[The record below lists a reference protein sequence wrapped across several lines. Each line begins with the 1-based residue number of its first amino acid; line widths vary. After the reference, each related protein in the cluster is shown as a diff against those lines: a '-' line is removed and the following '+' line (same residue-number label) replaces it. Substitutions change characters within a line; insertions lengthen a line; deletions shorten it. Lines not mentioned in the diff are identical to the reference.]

1 MKVTNKALATVFLL
15 AGAGVDAASTIK
27 SAVAGLALL
36 SAGVHACLGQACI
49 TQNNCCEGYTCC
61 LLNDP
66 IGGGSRPGCCTD
78 FGSGPGPSP
87 PRDKSTPIASAKVV
101 GSDAGYCEGIADRG
115 IANTTAGCDANYV
128 LNAAVYPDGSVK
140 GKAVDVFALAV
151 DLFGL
156 ADNGAILVAG
166 DVSCLNFFEV
176 ADGEDAGSYAVAS
189 GIIEQGPE
197 IILNLPYVS
206 AAKINS
212 TGSFYYRGYGFGD
225 PNVTCD
231 DFDETFLSS
240 SRFKSPHKTGTFEI
254 NPPVAAS
261 EGCDE
266 LNVKQCRKTNGCKW
280 VGDQDVGECV
290 SKDDDGFGLLRTN
303 SLAQEE
309 APVTK
314 AEMKEES
321 NSSNRAGLKMMS
333 GMLVGLFLAMW
344 DV

>member
-1 MKVTNKALATVFLL
+1 MKVTNKALATVFLS
-15 AGAGVDAASTIK
+15 AGAGVDAIFFA
-27 SAVAGLALL
+27 
-36 SAGVHACLGQACI
+36 
-49 TQNNCCEGYTCC
+49 
-61 LLNDP
+61 
-66 IGGGSRPGCCTD
+66 
-78 FGSGPGPSP
+78 SGPGPSP
-87 PRDKSTPIASAKVV
+87 PRDKSTPIGSVKVV
-101 GSDAGYCEGIADRG
+101 GSDAGYCEGISDQG

-140 GKAVDVFALAV
+140 GKAVDVFALELVV
-151 DLFGL
+151 DLFDF

-166 DVSCLNFFEV
+166 DVSCLKFFEV

-197 IILNLPYVS
+197 GILNLPYVS

-212 TGSFYYRGYGFGD
+212 TGSFYYRGYGSDD

-240 SRFKSPHKTGTFEI
+240 SRFGPHRTGTFEI
-254 NPPVAAS
+254 NPPVVAS

-280 VGDQDVGECV
+280 VGDNDVGECV
-290 SKDDDGFGLLRTN
+290 SKDDDGFGGSGKRFGE

-333 GMLVGLFLAMW
+333 GMLVGLLLAMW
-344 DV
+344 EV

>member
-1 MKVTNKALATVFLL
+1 MKVTNKALATVFLS
-15 AGAGVDAASTIK
+15 AGAGVD
-27 SAVAGLALL
+27 
-36 SAGVHACLGQACI
+36 GVEFTG
-49 TQNNCCEGYTCC
+49 
-61 LLNDP
+61 P
-66 IGGGSRPGCCTD
+66 IGWS
-78 FGSGPGPSP
+78 FSSGPGPGQSP
-87 PRDKSTPIASAKVV
+87 PRDKSTPIGSVKVV
-101 GSDAGYCEGIADRG
+101 GSDAGYCEGIADQG

-140 GKAVDVFALAV
+140 GKTVDVFALLV
-151 DLFGL
+151 DLFDL

-290 SKDDDGFGLLRTN
+290 SKDDDGFGGGGQSWGAGLARTN

-309 APVTK
+309 APVTN
-314 AEMKEES
+314 AEMKEESNS

>member
-1 MKVTNKALATVFLL
+1 MKVTNKALVTVFLL
-15 AGAGVDAASTIK
+15 AGAGVDAA
-27 SAVAGLALL
+27 LDL
-36 SAGVHACLGQACI
+36 
-49 TQNNCCEGYTCC
+49 TQ
-61 LLNDP
+61 D
-66 IGGGSRPGCCTD
+66 IGFR
-78 FGSGPGPSP
+78 SGPGPSP
-87 PRDKSTPIASAKVV
+87 PRDKSITPIGSAKVV
-101 GSDAGYCEGIADRG
+101 GSDAGFCEGIADRG

-151 DLFGL
+151 DLIDLDL
-156 ADNGAILVAG
+156 ADTGAILVAG

-212 TGSFYYRGYGFGD
+212 TGSFYYRAYGFCD

-254 NPPVAAS
+254 NPPVVAS

-280 VGDQDVGECV
+280 VGDNDVGECV
-290 SKDDDGFGLLRTN
+290 SKDDDGFGLVGGAGVWPFTAN

>member
-1 MKVTNKALATVFLL
+1 M
-15 AGAGVDAASTIK
+15 
-27 SAVAGLALL
+27 
-36 SAGVHACLGQACI
+36 
-49 TQNNCCEGYTCC
+49 
-61 LLNDP
+61 
-66 IGGGSRPGCCTD
+66 
-78 FGSGPGPSP
+78 
-87 PRDKSTPIASAKVV
+87 
-101 GSDAGYCEGIADRG
+101 
-115 IANTTAGCDANYV
+115 
-128 LNAAVYPDGSVK
+128 
-140 GKAVDVFALAV
+140 
-151 DLFGL
+151 
-156 ADNGAILVAG
+156 
-166 DVSCLNFFEV
+166 SCLKFFEV

-189 GIIEQGPE
+189 GIIDQGPE

-212 TGSFYYRGYGFGD
+212 TGSFYYRGYGSND

-254 NPPVAAS
+254 NPPVVAS

>member
-15 AGAGVDAASTIK
+15 AGAGVDGTTHVPIDFRIL
-27 SAVAGLALL
+27 AVFA
-36 SAGVHACLGQACI
+36 
-49 TQNNCCEGYTCC
+49 
-61 LLNDP
+61 
-66 IGGGSRPGCCTD
+66 
-78 FGSGPGPSP
+78 SGPGPSP
-87 PRDKSTPIASAKVV
+87 PRDKSTPIGSVKVV

-151 DLFGL
+151 DLFDL
-156 ADNGAILVAG
+156 ADTGAILVAG
-166 DVSCLNFFEV
+166 DVSCLKFFEV

-189 GIIEQGPE
+189 GIIDQGPE

-212 TGSFYYRGYGFGD
+212 TGSFYYRGYGSDD

-240 SRFKSPHKTGTFEI
+240 SRFKSPHRTGTFEI
-254 NPPVAAS
+254 NPPVVTS

-280 VGDQDVGECV
+280 VGDNDVGECV
-290 SKDDDGFGLLRTN
+290 SKDDDGIGVIIAAT

>member
-15 AGAGVDAASTIK
+15 AGAGVDGTTHGI
-27 SAVAGLALL
+27 
-36 SAGVHACLGQACI
+36 I
-49 TQNNCCEGYTCC
+49 Y
-61 LLNDP
+61 
-66 IGGGSRPGCCTD
+66 
-78 FGSGPGPSP
+78 FSGPGPSP
-87 PRDKSTPIASAKVV
+87 PRDKSTPIGSVKVV
-101 GSDAGYCEGIADRG
+101 GSDAGYCEVIADRG

-151 DLFGL
+151 DLFDL

-166 DVSCLNFFEV
+166 DVSCLKFFEV

-197 IILNLPYVS
+197 GILNLPYVS

-212 TGSFYYRGYGFGD
+212 TGSFYFAGYGFNN

-231 DFDETFLSS
+231 DFDETSLPK
-240 SRFKSPHKTGTFEI
+240 FKSPHKTGTFEI
-254 NPPVAAS
+254 NPPVVAS

-280 VGDQDVGECV
+280 VGDNDVGECV
-290 SKDDDGFGLLRTN
+290 SKDDDGFGGVNPGTAT

>member
-15 AGAGVDAASTIK
+15 AGAGVDGTTHGPIDFRIL
-27 SAVAGLALL
+27 AGFA
-36 SAGVHACLGQACI
+36 
-49 TQNNCCEGYTCC
+49 
-61 LLNDP
+61 
-66 IGGGSRPGCCTD
+66 
-78 FGSGPGPSP
+78 SGPGPSP
-87 PRDKSTPIASAKVV
+87 PRDKPTPIGSAKVV
-101 GSDAGYCEGIADRG
+101 GSDAGYCEGISDIISDQG

-140 GKAVDVFALAV
+140 GKTVDVFALELVV
-151 DLFGL
+151 DLFG
-156 ADNGAILVAG
+156 DNGAILVAG
-166 DVSCLNFFEV
+166 DVSCLKFFEV

-212 TGSFYYRGYGFGD
+212 TGSFYYRGYGSDD

-240 SRFKSPHKTGTFEI
+240 SRFKSPHRTGTFEI
-254 NPPVAAS
+254 NPPVVTS

-280 VGDQDVGECV
+280 VGDNDVGECV
-290 SKDDDGFGLLRTN
+290 SKDDDGFGIMTFAAT